1 MGAAPGEPMAGG
13 YAPPS
18 AGDATTTGGLDPNQN
33 ILSIIG
39 IVTGV
44 MGAFCCLLF
53 SVIGLVLGVIAYS
66 RKEPLAIWA
75 IIAGGAGLAISILM
89 TVVFS
94 GPSLF
99 F

>member
-1 MGAAPGEPMAGG
+1 MPPPPIGEQMAGG
-13 YAPPS
+13 YAPPTS
-18 AGDATTTGGLDPNQN
+18 GTGGGGPDPSQN

-44 MGAFCCLLF
+44 LGGFCCVLF
-53 SVIGLVLGVIAYS
+53 SIIGLVLGVIAYT

-75 IIAGGAGLAISILM
+75 LIASGAGIVIAMGLSVLS
-89 TVVFS
+89 F
-94 GPSLF
+94 GPSF

>member
-1 MGAAPGEPMAGG
+1 MAGG
-13 YAPPS
+13 YVPPP
-18 AGDATTTGGLDPNQN
+18 ADGTTTGGLDPNQN

-44 MGAFCCLLF
+44 MGAFCCILF

-66 RKEPLAIWA
+66 RKEPLAMWA
-75 IIAGGAGLAISILM
+75 IIAGGAGLAISLLM
-89 TVVFS
+89 TVLSV

>member
-1 MGAAPGEPMAGG
+1 MAGGAAPPAGGAAPGGG
-13 YAPPS
+13 GP
-18 AGDATTTGGLDPNQN
+18 DPNQN

-44 MGAFCCLLF
+44 LGAFCCVLF
-53 SVIGLVLGVIAYS
+53 AIIGLVLGIIAYT

-75 IIAGGAGLAISILM
+75 LVASGVGLLISLG
-89 TVVFS
+89 FS
-94 GPSLF
+94 ALSFGPSF